1 MSRYEQ
7 VCDIIRQRREAAKKE
22 REAMGSFDGE
32 REYLEVLQDAIAE
45 MSGVDP
51 AESTEEAKERRQL
64 EGRRLF
70 EGDVEEIGRMIA
82 NPTKF
87 GEMYQRRRCILIH
100 QRYTSWPLQSEMDA

>member
-22 REAMGSFDGE
+22 REAIGFFHGGE
-32 REYLEVLQDAIAE
+32 LDYLWVLQDAVAE

-51 AESTEEAKERRQL
+51 AESTEEAIERRRL
-64 EGRRLF
+64 AGRRPF
-70 EGDVEEIGRMIA
+70 EGDVEEIGRLLSGI
-82 NPTKF
+82 T